1 MSNNLIGKSHVRI
14 MFSERQNQNAERL
27 KSFFKR
33 HGNHPSLKIAR
44 NSETG
49 GVGSEL

>member
-1 MSNNLIGKSHVRI
+1 MLNHLICKSYIRI
-14 MFSERQNQNAERL
+14 MFSKRQNQNAERL